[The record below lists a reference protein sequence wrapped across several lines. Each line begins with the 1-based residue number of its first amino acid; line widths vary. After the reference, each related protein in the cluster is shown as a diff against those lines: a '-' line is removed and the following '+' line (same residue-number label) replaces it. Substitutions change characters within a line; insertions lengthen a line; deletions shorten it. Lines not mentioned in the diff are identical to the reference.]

1 MSLYQITAEMR
12 ELSEALGAADPAC
25 PETESAL
32 REHGASLADAFDTK
46 AESYACLISNL
57 EAQAVSR
64 RKEADRLGDLADS
77 DMSTAT
83 RLRKMLLEAMIAT
96 GRTKFESKL
105 FRFGVQKNGGAIPVV
120 VTDETALPANFLI
133 PKVTHAV
140 DKESI
145 RIALERG
152 VPVPGA
158 VLGERGVRLV
168 IR

>member
-25 PETESAL
+25 PETEEAL

-57 EAQAVSR
+57 EAQAKGR
-64 RKEADRLGDLADS
+64 REEAERLSGLAAADGAS
-77 DMSTAT
+77 AS
-83 RLRKMLLEAMIAT
+83 RLRKMLLVAMIAT

-105 FRFGVQKNGGAIPVV
+105 FRFGVQKNGGALPVI
-120 VTDETALPANFLI
+120 VTDETAIPAIFMV

-140 DKESI
+140 DKD
-145 RIALERG
+145 ALRVSLEAG
-152 VPVPGA
+152 QAIPGA